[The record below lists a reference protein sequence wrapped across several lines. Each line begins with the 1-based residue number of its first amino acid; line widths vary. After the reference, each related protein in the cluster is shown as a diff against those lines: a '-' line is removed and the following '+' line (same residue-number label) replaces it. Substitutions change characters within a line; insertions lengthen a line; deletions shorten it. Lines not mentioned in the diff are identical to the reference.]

1 MVYFD
6 NQPKTRYGTIRQ
18 QIWSVLHFPFHLAIV
33 GAVEG
38 AQQMVLARYTLSNA
52 SKFAAKCVDYCIIKN
67 YNGTKLTDALTTAVD
82 YFQFQDKP
90 EVAKQYDVIMKMVY
104 QYGNTTGF
112 CSSDGLAEQLI
123 QNANKTP
130 DRTGYYNISELVMEV
145 TGALFQANGA
155 KLPKNGENSDPSVSV
170 EHAFLTVYEYYWAS
184 WITLFTCSIIFLY
197 LVHKDKKT
205 DLFDW
210 IANLTRFAGLVVC
223 TGLFAIAF
231 KTHNGIPGTV
241 SETVR
246 TVLGGPYAVPIVVVI
261 LFVILSFD
269 QLARIYCNWSLAR
282 RGLLP
287 SEESEHEH
295 GHDHHDHEHDSGHI
309 EVHGNHHHGQS
320 VDDLEMKTGLIA
332 SAREVHG
339 QHDSRPGSMMS
350 TAYDPHNSTGSP
362 AGLYDPVMSPPM
374 PVYNEPVMSP
384 PGTIGYFPQSS
395 GAHGYAPVA
404 RDQA

>member
-1 MVYFD
+1 MLYFD

-18 QIWSVLHFPFHLAIV
+18 QIWSVLHFPLHLSIV

-52 SKFAAKCVDYCIIKN
+52 SKFAAKCVDYCIVKN
-67 YNGTKLTDALTTAVD
+67 YNGTKLTDTLTTAVD

-112 CSSDGLAEQLI
+112 CSAESLAEQLI
-123 QNANKTP
+123 QNADKTP
-130 DRTGYYNISELVMEV
+130 DRTGFYTISELVMEV
-145 TGALFQANGA
+145 TGGLFQANGA
-155 KLPKNGENSDPSVSV
+155 KLPKNGANSDPSVSV

-223 TGLFAIAF
+223 TGLFAVAF

-241 SETVR
+241 SATVR

-261 LFVILSFD
+261 LFVILSLD

-287 SEESEHEH
+287 PEEPEH
-295 GHDHHDHEHDSGHI
+295 GHGHDDHDHEHDSGHI
-309 EVHGNHHHGQS
+309 EVRGHHNGQS
-320 VDDLEMKTGLIA
+320 VDNLEMKAGLIA
-332 SAREVHG
+332 SAREIHG
-339 QHDSRPGSMMS
+339 QQDSRPRSVAS
-350 TAYDPHNSTGSP
+350 TAYDPYNSVGSP
-362 AGLYDPVMSPPM
+362 PGLYDPVMSPP
-374 PVYNEPVMSP
+374 VMSP
-384 PGTIGYFPQSS
+384 PATAGYFP
-395 GAHGYAPVA
+395 AHGYAPVA
-404 RDQA
+404 RDQV